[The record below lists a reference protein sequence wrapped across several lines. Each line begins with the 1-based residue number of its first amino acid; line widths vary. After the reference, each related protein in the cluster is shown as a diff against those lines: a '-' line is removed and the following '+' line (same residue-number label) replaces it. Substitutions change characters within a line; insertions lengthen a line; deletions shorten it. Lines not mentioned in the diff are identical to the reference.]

1 MREAAAQA
9 LATYGGREAIE
20 ALRWT
25 ASADQDEAVVSA
37 ALAGLAALVSGHA
50 DTVADA
56 VQALAAVAADPAR
69 RPAVFRSWQRF
80 HRRRSRHWAAHCAV
94 PPPQF
99 ASSRSRRWVVSR
111 DLPHRRC

>member
-37 ALAGLAALVSGHA
+37 ALAGLAALVSGQA

-69 RPAVFRSWQRF
+69 RPAVLPVLAKIPQ
-80 HRRRSRHWAAHCAV
+80 AAV
-94 PPPQF
+94 P
-99 ASSRSRRWVVSR
+99 ALGGALRSPTTSIRVVAVEALVVSR
-111 DLPHRRC
+111 DLRHRRC